1 MEVNLSAIPK
11 AAKFVLGVN
20 WRTTV
25 GGLSAMFSSLAL
37 VSSSIGRGEWP
48 EMRDLAIIG
57 VGLSTA
63 WVGIFGKDKAVT
75 GGTVSNID
83 GTTVA
88 APVSLIPP
96 AAPSK

>member
-1 MEVNLSAIPK
+1 MEVNLSAIPN
-11 AAKFVLGVN
+11 AARFVLGVN

-63 WVGIFGKDKAVT
+63 WVGIFGKDKSTT
-75 GGTVSNID
+75 GGTVPA
-83 GTTVA
+83 TPEA
-88 APVSLIPP
+88 AVRTGVPL
-96 AAPSK
+96 KD